1 MLTRV
6 FMILIV
12 YGTSL
17 KIHVNIIV
25 MCKCQDKIQ
34 FSPLM
39 NSAYNFNLYLKAT
52 FSFIYRFDYIN

>member
-12 YGTSL
+12 YGISL

-39 NSAYNFNLYLKAT
+39 NSVYNFNLYLKGNC
-52 FSFIYRFDYIN
+52 S